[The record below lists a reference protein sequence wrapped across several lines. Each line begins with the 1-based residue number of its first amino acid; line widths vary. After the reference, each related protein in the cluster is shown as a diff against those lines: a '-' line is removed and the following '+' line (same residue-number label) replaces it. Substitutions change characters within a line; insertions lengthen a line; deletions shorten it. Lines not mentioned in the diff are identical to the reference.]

1 VQYEEV
7 KPTDLLH
14 NLQPC
19 RSHSSPPII
28 TYQQKRHASNRV
40 REEQSAPHLQL
51 ILPFEDSRGN
61 EDIHV
66 KLTMTFFLAPKMIR
80 EPESILAQINPQ
92 EASKI
97 VLPLYSLATQSLE
110 DTSES
115 WSSKLRNSWRWRNNH
130 TSQSGNLH
138 SQKKTN
144 YGLCP
149 TTLFSRP
156 F

>member
-1 VQYEEV
+1 M
-7 KPTDLLH
+7 LH
-14 NLQPC
+14 NLQTF

-28 TYQQKRHASNRV
+28 TQQQKRHASNRV

-80 EPESILAQINPQ
+80 KHKNRYLHKLILRK
-92 EASKI
+92 ASKI

-115 WSSKLRNSWRWRNNH
+115 WRSKLRNSWRWRNNH